1 MVLKSQFSG
10 RGMTS
15 IRAREKLVIR
25 LQEQGITDPRVLQA
39 FQQTPRHVFVDEAL
53 ANRAYDD
60 TALPIGHHQTLSQ
73 PYSVAKMSELVLAV
87 EPKKVLEIGTGSG
100 FQTAILAPFVEQLI
114 TIERILPLLKK
125 AHQRCRSLG
134 IDNVRFFHS
143 DGHLGHTAE
152 GPFDAILSAA
162 AASEIPDDLVQQLAP
177 GGRLLLPIHQDQTSE
192 EQVLLQLDH
201 TPNGFVKTVL
211 ETVKF
216 VPMLKGVTQT
226 AQSEKLDNSGIVS

>member
-1 MVLKSQFSG
+1 M
-10 RGMTS
+10 
-15 IRAREKLVIR
+15 
-25 LQEQGITDPRVLQA
+25 
-39 FQQTPRHVFVDEAL
+39 
-53 ANRAYDD
+53 
-60 TALPIGHHQTLSQ
+60 
-73 PYSVAKMSELVLAV
+73 
-87 EPKKVLEIGTGSG
+87 
-100 FQTAILAPFVEQLI
+100 
-114 TIERILPLLKK
+114 
-125 AHQRCRSLG
+125 
-134 IDNVRFFHS
+134 RFFHS